1 MNVLVLI
8 DKYVELCT
16 RCTELAKNKDISK
29 EKEEELSKKY
39 IEANETLGQ
48 IDETIS
54 GLSTLDKFRLID
66 VLNAKMKVISENAD
80 NRLVENSKREIYYY
94 ALFVN
99 KIREDLSRQSLDK
112 KTK

>member
-1 MNVLVLI
+1 MNALVLI

-29 EKEEELSKKY
+29 EKDEELSKKY
-39 IEANETLGQ
+39 VEANETLGK

-66 VLNAKMKVISENAD
+66 VLKAKMDVISQNAE
-80 NRLVENSKREIYYY
+80 NRLIENSKREIYYY

-99 KIREDLSRQSLDK
+99 KIREDLSRQSTIE

>member
-1 MNVLVLI
+1 MNTLVLI